1 MRPIQIHIPGH
12 MAVSPTVLAAAQSH
26 EEAVAFIEA
35 FAKVNVGL
43 IRQRLGTPAAEIV
56 EAERA
61 IHSDWDDPDLLRESG
76 IDAGRVDDEARAGRR
91 YLHISVAASRGGTSA
106 TKIFLDFTG
115 LSLKLQKALFPALTS
130 RISRDRGQLSAE
142 VVRLNAW
149 LDWVREDGFDPAAFV
164 TYQRSIGIHG
174 GTQNLTGAIGATGA
188 AVAFVD
194 AIRGEDSG
202 AIVDHAGDMPPVGVR
217 SPQGI
222 FDWRVANG
230 DATIKALLLRNGR
243 ALVFASSKDANI
255 FMPLNQRFASAAE
268 ALARFNEVRNDQG
281 ARSQVLHE
289 FAVGEVKTATDLANL
304 HERLGLASRETQT
317 ELRTDRFLMMA
328 VLNRDILE
336 GGVQRR
342 VMNSRDLTRFS
353 HVFNL
358 HHCWGWDGGRDRH
371 ADHWR
376 YFVSSVRRWC
386 GL

>member
-1 MRPIQIHIPGH
+1 
-12 MAVSPTVLAAAQSH
+12 MAAAPTVLSAAQSH

-43 IRQRLGTPAAEIV
+43 IRRRLGAPAVEVV

-61 IHSDWDDPDLLRESG
+61 IHPDWDDPDLLRESG
-76 IDAGRVDDEARAGRR
+76 IAPDRVDADVRAGRR
-91 YLHISVAASRGGTSA
+91 YLHISVAASRGGIPA

-115 LSLKLQKALFPALTS
+115 LSLKLQKTLFPALSS
-130 RISRDRGQLSAE
+130 RLRQDRGRLSAK
-142 VVRLNAW
+142 VSRLNAW
-149 LDWVREDGFDPAAFV
+149 LDWVRADGFDPAAFV

-188 AVAFVD
+188 AIAFID
-194 AIRGEDSG
+194 AIRGVDRG
-202 AIVDHAGDMPPVGVR
+202 AIADHAGEMPPAGVQ
-217 SPQGI
+217 SPQEV
-222 FDWRVANG
+222 FDWREANG
-230 DATIKALLLRNGR
+230 DATLKALLLRNGR

-255 FMPLNQRFASAAE
+255 FMPLGGEAPFADAAD
-268 ALARFNEVRNDQG
+268 ALARFNEVRNDQE
-281 ARSQVLHE
+281 ARSQILHE

-328 VLNRDILE
+328 VLNREILE

-342 VMNSRDLTRFS
+342 TMNNRDLTRFS

-358 HHCWGWDGGRDRH
+358 HHCWGWDGGRARH
-371 ADHWR
+371 PGHWEH
-376 YFVSSVRRWC
+376 FVSSVRRWC
-386 GL
+386 RL